1 MKKVVLIDGNN
12 LIFRSYYATAY
23 RGEILTNS
31 KGLPT
36 NAVYAYIQMLLKIIA
51 EEKPSHIMVAFDKG
65 KTFRHESYDDYK
77 GGRSETPKELKE
89 QIPYAKKVTRAM
101 GITVEEIENYEADD
115 IIGTYSKKID
125 EEVLVVSSDRDLLQ
139 LISPN
144 VKMKLLKMKDY
155 VYYNEKSFYED
166 YGIKPI
172 EIIDLK
178 ALMGDSSDNIKGVA
192 GIGEKTA
199 LKLIKEYHTIDN
211 LYKNIDDL
219 KGKVKEN
226 LLNDKESA
234 YKSLELATIYLDVP
248 IEVNLEKIAYKGSN
262 EEELNSLLKELEF
275 NSLINKM
282 SIKKSEEKLDIEIV
296 EDINFRLNED
306 YSLYLVSSNLSY
318 FKSLTIGVAI
328 STKDKN
334 YFIKK
339 EYFNEDL
346 FNNNFNKYTY
356 DVKRVDVALSLLN
369 FNNNINFDNYI
380 AYYLLNEKITE
391 DISFIMLNK
400 GYDVKLNED
409 IFKKDKLLIEEE
421 TLINDACK
429 KARFIYEEKERLKEE
444 IEKNNLHYLYYDIEL
459 KLASIL
465 ANMEKEGILVDKD
478 YLDSLESEI
487 KEKLKTLEEK
497 IYAISEEEFN
507 ISSPKQLGVILFE
520 KLNIPYPKKSK
531 NSNYSTDKEVLD
543 KIRLFNPIV
552 SLVEE
557 YRMLSKLNSN
567 YVVGLKEQIMSDN
580 KVHTIYNQCL
590 TRTGRL
596 SSKDPNLQN
605 IPNHDEYGRLIRK
618 CFVSKEGYTFLS
630 SDYSQ
635 IELRLFAEL
644 SNVES
649 LKEAFINSEDIHSFT
664 ASKIFNKDIKD
675 VTKEERS
682 RAKAVNFGIIYG
694 ISSFGL
700 ANDLGINVN
709 DAKDF
714 IDRYME
720 KFDGIK
726 AYMKKEVEDA
736 KEKGYVTTIMNR
748 KRYIDEIKAS
758 NYMIRMQGERMALN
772 TPIQGSG
779 SDILKK
785 AMIDID
791 SEFKEKNI
799 KSKMLLQIHDELI
812 FEVKEEEIEIVKE
825 IVKERMENA
834 FKLSVPLVVDI
845 NMGKDLYEAK

>member
-77 GGRSETPKELKE
+77 GGRNETPKELKE

-356 DVKRVDVALSLLN
+356 DIKRVDVALSLLN

-409 IFKKDKLLIEEE
+409 IFKKDKVLIEEE

-618 CFVSKEGYTFLS
+618 CFVSQEGYTFLS

-726 AYMKKEVEDA
+726 DYMKKEVEDA

-812 FEVKEEEIEIVKE
+812 FEVKEEEKEIVKE
-825 IVKERMENA
+825 IVKEKMENA

>member
-1 MKKVVLIDGNN
+1 MEKVVLIDGNN

-23 RGEILTNS
+23 RGELLTNS

-36 NAVYAYIQMLLKIIA
+36 NAIYAYVQMLIKIIV
-51 EEKPSHIMVAFDKG
+51 EEKPTHIMVAFDKG

-77 GGRSETPKELKE
+77 GGRNETPSELKV
-89 QIPYAKKVTRAM
+89 QIPYAKQITRAM
-101 GITVEEIENYEADD
+101 GITVEELENYEADD
-115 IIGTYSKKID
+115 IIGTYSKKI
-125 EEVLVVSSDRDLLQ
+125 ETEVLLVSSDRDLLQ

-144 VKMKLLKMKDY
+144 VKMKLLKMKDFI
-155 VYYNEKSFYED
+155 YYDEKSFYED

-172 EIIDLK
+172 EVIDLK
-178 ALMGDSSDNIKGVA
+178 ALMGDSSDNIKGVT

-211 LYKNIDDL
+211 LYKNIDNL
-219 KGKVKEN
+219 KGKIKEN

-234 YKSLELATIYLDVP
+234 YKSLELATIYLNVP
-248 IEVNLEKIAYKGSN
+248 IEVNLEKIVYKGSN

-275 NSLINKM
+275 TSLFNKM
-282 SIKKSEEKLDIEIV
+282 KMKKNEEKLEIEII
-296 EDINFRLNED
+296 EDTNFSLNED
-306 YSLYLVSSNLSY
+306 YSLYLLSSNLSY
-318 FKSLTIGVAI
+318 FKSKTLGVAI

-334 YFIKK
+334 YFIKT
-339 EYFNEDL
+339 EYFNDKI

-391 DISFIMLNK
+391 DIAFIMNNK

-409 IFKKDKLLIEEE
+409 IFKKDKILIEEE
-421 TLINDACK
+421 NLINDACK
-429 KARFIYEEKERLKEE
+429 KARFIYEEKNRLIEE
-444 IEKNNLHYLYYDIEL
+444 IDKNDLHYLYYDIEL
-459 KLASIL
+459 KLALIL
-465 ANMEKEGILVDKD
+465 ANMEKEGILVDKS
-478 YLDSLESEI
+478 YLDNLEIEI
-487 KEKLKTLEEK
+487 RAKLKDLEEK

-543 KIRLFNPIV
+543 KIRIFNPIV

-580 KVHTIYNQCL
+580 KIHTIYNQCL

-618 CFVSKEGYTFLS
+618 CFISQEGYTFLS

-635 IELRLFAEL
+635 IELRLFAEF
-644 SNVES
+644 SNVDS
-649 LKEAFINSEDIHSFT
+649 LKEAFINNEDIHRFT
-664 ASKIFNKDIKD
+664 AAKIFNKDIKD

-682 RAKAVNFGIIYG
+682 KAKAVNFGIIYG

-700 ANDLGINVN
+700 ANDLSINVN

-714 IDRYME
+714 IDKYME
-720 KFDGIK
+720 KFQGIK
-726 AYMKKEVEDA
+726 EYMKKEVEDA
-736 KEKGYVTTIMNR
+736 KKLGYVKTIMNR
-748 KRYIDEIKAS
+748 KRLIDEIKSS

-791 SEFKEKNI
+791 TEFKNKNI
-799 KSKMLLQIHDELI
+799 KSKMLLQIHDELV

-825 IVKERMENA
+825 IVKEKMENA
-834 FKLSVPLVVDI
+834 FKLSVPLIVDI
-845 NMGKDLYEAK
+845 NLGKDLYEAK

>member
-144 VKMKLLKMKDY
+144 VRMKLLKMKDY

-409 IFKKDKLLIEEE
+409 IFKKDKVLIEEE

-478 YLDSLESEI
+478 YLDNLESEI

-812 FEVKEEEIEIVKE
+812 FEVKEEEKE
-825 IVKERMENA
+825 IVKKIVKEKMENA

>member
-1 MKKVVLIDGNN
+1 MEKVILIDGNN

-23 RGEILTNS
+23 RGELLTNS

-36 NAVYAYIQMLLKIIA
+36 NAIYAYVQMLLKIIA
-51 EEKPSHIMVAFDKG
+51 EEKPTHIMVAFDKG

-77 GGRSETPKELKE
+77 GGRNETPNDLKV
-89 QIPYAKKVTRAM
+89 QIPYAKQITRAM

-115 IIGTYSKKID
+115 IIGTYSKKI
-125 EEVLVVSSDRDLLQ
+125 EKEVLVVSSDRDLLQ

-144 VKMKLLKMKDY
+144 VKMKLLKMKDFI
-155 VYYNEKSFYED
+155 YYDEKKFYED

-199 LKLIKEYHTIDN
+199 LKLIKEYHTLDN
-211 LYKNIDDL
+211 LYNNIDII
-219 KGKVKEN
+219 KGKIKDN
-226 LLNDKESA
+226 LINDKESA
-234 YKSLELATIYLDVP
+234 YKSLELATIYLSVP
-248 IEVNLEKIAYKGSN
+248 IEVNLENIVFKGNN
-262 EEELNSLLKELEF
+262 EEELNSLLEELEF
-275 NSLINKM
+275 TSLFSKM
-282 SIKKSEEKLDIEIV
+282 KLKKEEEKLNIEIV
-296 EDINFRLNED
+296 EDNNFSLNED

-318 FKSLTIGVAI
+318 FKSTTIGVAI
-328 STKDKN
+328 STKNKN

-339 EYFNEDL
+339 EYFNDNL
-346 FNNNFNKYTY
+346 FNNKFNKYTY
-356 DVKRVDVALSLLN
+356 DLKRVDVALSLIN
-369 FNNNINFDNYI
+369 FDNNINFDNYI

-391 DISFIMLNK
+391 DIAVIMNNK

-409 IFKKDKLLIEEE
+409 IFKKDKILIEEE

-429 KARFIYEEKERLKEE
+429 KARFIYEEKDSLKEK
-444 IEKNNLHYLYYDIEL
+444 IEENDLHYLYYDIEL
-459 KLASIL
+459 KLTLIL
-465 ANMEKEGILVDKD
+465 DNMEKEGILVDKS
-478 YLDSLESEI
+478 YLDNLEIEI
-487 KEKLKTLEEK
+487 RAKLKDLEEK

-543 KIRLFNPIV
+543 KIRMFNPIV

-580 KVHTIYNQCL
+580 KIHTIYNQCL

-618 CFVSKEGYTFLS
+618 CFISKDGYSFLS

-635 IELRLFAEL
+635 IELRLFAEF
-644 SNVES
+644 SNVDS
-649 LKEAFINSEDIHSFT
+649 LKEAFINNEDIHRFT
-664 ASKIFNKDIKD
+664 AAKIFNKDIKD

-682 RAKAVNFGIIYG
+682 KAKAVNFGIIYG

-700 ANDLGINVN
+700 ANDLSINLN

-714 IDRYME
+714 IDKYME
-720 KFDGIK
+720 KFHGIK
-726 AYMKKEVEDA
+726 EYMKKEVEEA
-736 KEKGYVTTIMNR
+736 KKLGYVKTIMNR
-748 KRYIDEIKAS
+748 KRPIDEIKS
-758 NYMIRMQGERMALN
+758 TNYMIRMQGERMALN

-791 SEFKEKNI
+791 TEFKNKNI
-799 KSKMLLQIHDELI
+799 KSKMLLQIHDELV

-825 IVKERMENA
+825 IVKEKMENA

-845 NMGKDLYEAK
+845 NVGKDLYEAK

>member
-1 MKKVVLIDGNN
+1 MEKVVLIDGNN

-23 RGEILTNS
+23 RGELLTNS

-36 NAVYAYIQMLLKIIA
+36 NAIYAYVQMLIKIIA
-51 EEKPSHIMVAFDKG
+51 EEKPTHIMVAFDKG

-77 GGRSETPKELKE
+77 GGRNETPSELKQ
-89 QIPYAKKVTRAM
+89 QIPYAKQITRAM
-101 GITVEEIENYEADD
+101 GITVEELENYEADD
-115 IIGTYSKKID
+115 IIGTYSKKI
-125 EEVLVVSSDRDLLQ
+125 ETEVLLVSSDRDLLQ

-144 VKMKLLKMKDY
+144 VKMKLLKMKDFI
-155 VYYNEKSFYED
+155 YYDEKSFYED

-172 EIIDLK
+172 EVIDLK
-178 ALMGDSSDNIKGVA
+178 ALMGDSSDNIKGVT

-211 LYKNIDDL
+211 LYKNIDNL
-219 KGKVKEN
+219 KGKIKEN

-234 YKSLELATIYLDVP
+234 YKSLELATIYLNVP
-248 IEVNLEKIAYKGSN
+248 IEVNLEKIVYKGSN

-275 NSLINKM
+275 TSLFNKM
-282 SIKKSEEKLDIEIV
+282 KMKKNEEKLEIEII
-296 EDINFRLNED
+296 EDTNFSLNED
-306 YSLYLVSSNLSY
+306 YSLYLLSSNLSY
-318 FKSLTIGVAI
+318 FKSKTLGVAI

-334 YFIKK
+334 YFIKI
-339 EYFNEDL
+339 EYFNDKI

-380 AYYLLNEKITE
+380 AYYLLNDKITE
-391 DISFIMLNK
+391 DIAFIMNNK

-409 IFKKDKLLIEEE
+409 IFKKDKILIEEE
-421 TLINDACK
+421 NLINDACK
-429 KARFIYEEKERLKEE
+429 KARFIYEEKNRLIEE
-444 IEKNNLHYLYYDIEL
+444 IDKNDLHYLYYDIEF
-459 KLASIL
+459 KLALIL
-465 ANMEKEGILVDKD
+465 ANMEKEGILVDKS
-478 YLDSLESEI
+478 YLDNLEIEI
-487 KEKLKTLEEK
+487 RAKLKDLEEK
-497 IYAISEEEFN
+497 IYDISEEEFN

-543 KIRLFNPIV
+543 KIRIFNPIV

-567 YVVGLKEQIMSDN
+567 YVVGLKGQVMSDN
-580 KVHTIYNQCL
+580 KIHTIYNQCL

-618 CFVSKEGYTFLS
+618 CFVSQEGYTFLS

-635 IELRLFAEL
+635 IELRLFAEF
-644 SNVES
+644 SNVDS
-649 LKEAFINSEDIHSFT
+649 LKEAFINNEDIHRFT
-664 ASKIFNKDIKD
+664 AAKIFNKDIKD

-682 RAKAVNFGIIYG
+682 KAKAVNFGIIYG

-700 ANDLGINVN
+700 ANDLSINVN

-714 IDRYME
+714 IDKYME
-720 KFDGIK
+720 KFHGIK
-726 AYMKKEVEDA
+726 EYMKKEVEDA
-736 KEKGYVTTIMNR
+736 KKLIIDGSVKAPEK
-748 KRYIDEIKAS
+748 
-758 NYMIRMQGERMALN
+758 
-772 TPIQGSG
+772 
-779 SDILKK
+779 
-785 AMIDID
+785 
-791 SEFKEKNI
+791 
-799 KSKMLLQIHDELI
+799 
-812 FEVKEEEIEIVKE
+812 
-825 IVKERMENA
+825 
-834 FKLSVPLVVDI
+834 
-845 NMGKDLYEAK
+845 

>member
-77 GGRSETPKELKE
+77 GGRNETPKELKE

-155 VYYNEKSFYED
+155 VYYDEKSFYED

-369 FNNNINFDNYI
+369 MSNNINFDNYI

-552 SLVEE
+552 TLVEE

-618 CFVSKEGYTFLS
+618 CFVSQEGYTFLS

-812 FEVKEEEIEIVKE
+812 FEVKEEEKEIVKE
-825 IVKERMENA
+825 IVKEKMENA

>member
-139 LISPN
+139 LISLN
-144 VKMKLLKMKDY
+144 VRMKLLKMKDY
-155 VYYNEKSFYED
+155 VYYDEKSFYED

-226 LLNDKESA
+226 LLNDKENA

-339 EYFNEDL
+339 KYFNEDL

-369 FNNNINFDNYI
+369 MSNNINFDNYI

-391 DISFIMLNK
+391 DISFVMLNK

-409 IFKKDKLLIEEE
+409 IFKKDKVLIEEE

-444 IEKNNLHYLYYDIEL
+444 IEKNDLHYLYYDIEL

-478 YLDSLESEI
+478 YLDNLESEI

-580 KVHTIYNQCL
+580 KIHTIYNQCL

-618 CFVSKEGYTFLS
+618 CFVSQEDYTFLS

-812 FEVKEEEIEIVKE
+812 FEVKEEEKEIVKE

>member
-77 GGRSETPKELKE
+77 GGRNETPKELKE

-144 VKMKLLKMKDY
+144 VRMKLLKMKDY
-155 VYYNEKSFYED
+155 VYYDEKSFYED

-234 YKSLELATIYLDVP
+234 YKSLVP

-339 EYFNEDL
+339 EYFNENL

-369 FNNNINFDNYI
+369 FSNNINFDNYI

-391 DISFIMLNK
+391 DMSFIMLNK

-618 CFVSKEGYTFLS
+618 CFIAKDGYTFLS

-726 AYMKKEVEDA
+726 DYMKKEVDDA

-812 FEVKEEEIEIVKE
+812 FEVKEEEKEIVKE
-825 IVKERMENA
+825 IVKEKMENA

>member
-1 MKKVVLIDGNN
+1 MEKVVLIDGNN

-23 RGEILTNS
+23 RGELLTNS

-36 NAVYAYIQMLLKIIA
+36 NAIYAYVQMLIKIIA
-51 EEKPSHIMVAFDKG
+51 EEKPTHIMVAFDKG

-77 GGRSETPKELKE
+77 GGRNETPSDLKQ
-89 QIPYAKKVTRAM
+89 QIPYAKQITRAM
-101 GITVEEIENYEADD
+101 GITVEELENYEADD
-115 IIGTYSKKID
+115 IIGTYSKKI
-125 EEVLVVSSDRDLLQ
+125 ETEVLLVSSDRDLLQ

-144 VKMKLLKMKDY
+144 VKMKLLKMKDFI
-155 VYYNEKSFYED
+155 YYDEKSFYED

-172 EIIDLK
+172 EVIDLK
-178 ALMGDSSDNIKGVA
+178 ALMGDSSDNIKGVT

-211 LYKNIDDL
+211 LYKNIDNL
-219 KGKVKEN
+219 KGKIKEN

-234 YKSLELATIYLDVP
+234 YKSLELATIYLNVP
-248 IEVNLEKIAYKGSN
+248 IEVNLEKIVYKGSN

-275 NSLINKM
+275 TSLFNKM
-282 SIKKSEEKLDIEIV
+282 KMKKNEEKLEIEII
-296 EDINFRLNED
+296 EDNNFSLNED
-306 YSLYLVSSNLSY
+306 YSLYLLSSNLSY
-318 FKSLTIGVAI
+318 FKSKTLGVAI

-334 YFIKK
+334 YFIKT
-339 EYFNEDL
+339 EYFNDNI

-356 DVKRVDVALSLLN
+356 DVKRVDVSLSLLS

-391 DISFIMLNK
+391 DIAFIMNNK

-409 IFKKDKLLIEEE
+409 IFKKDKILIEEE
-421 TLINDACK
+421 NLINDACK
-429 KARFIYEEKERLKEE
+429 KARFIYEEKNRLIEE
-444 IEKNNLHYLYYDIEL
+444 IDKNDLHYLYYDIEL
-459 KLASIL
+459 KLALIL
-465 ANMEKEGILVDKD
+465 ANMEKEGILVDKS
-478 YLDSLESEI
+478 YLDNLEIEI
-487 KEKLKTLEEK
+487 RAKLKDLEEK

-543 KIRLFNPIV
+543 KIRIFNPIV

-580 KVHTIYNQCL
+580 KIHTIYNQCL

-618 CFVSKEGYTFLS
+618 CFISQEGYTFLS

-635 IELRLFAEL
+635 IELRLFAEF
-644 SNVES
+644 SNVDS
-649 LKEAFINSEDIHSFT
+649 LKEAFINNEDIHRFT
-664 ASKIFNKDIKD
+664 AAKIFNKDIKD

-682 RAKAVNFGIIYG
+682 KAKAVNFGIIYG

-700 ANDLGINVN
+700 ANDLSINVN

-714 IDRYME
+714 IDKYME
-720 KFDGIK
+720 KFHGIK
-726 AYMKKEVEDA
+726 EYMKKEVEDA
-736 KEKGYVTTIMNR
+736 KKLGYVKTIMNR
-748 KRYIDEIKAS
+748 KRLIDEIKSS

-791 SEFKEKNI
+791 TEFKNKNI
-799 KSKMLLQIHDELI
+799 KSKMLLQIHDELV
-812 FEVKEEEIEIVKE
+812 FEVKEEEIKIVKE
-825 IVKERMENA
+825 IVKEKMENA
-834 FKLSVPLVVDI
+834 FKLSVPLIVDI
-845 NMGKDLYEAK
+845 NLGKDLYEAK

>member
-144 VKMKLLKMKDY
+144 VRMKLLKMKDY
-155 VYYNEKSFYED
+155 IYYDEKSFYED

-318 FKSLTIGVAI
+318 FKSLTIGVGI

-409 IFKKDKLLIEEE
+409 IFKKDKVLIEEE

-618 CFVSKEGYTFLS
+618 CFVSQEGYTFLS

-825 IVKERMENA
+825 LVKEKMENA

>member
-339 EYFNEDL
+339 EYFNENL

-552 SLVEE
+552 TLVEE

-618 CFVSKEGYTFLS
+618 CFIAKDGYTFLS

-726 AYMKKEVEDA
+726 DYMKKEVEDA

-812 FEVKEEEIEIVKE
+812 FEVKEEEKEIVKE

>member
-77 GGRSETPKELKE
+77 GGRSATPKELKE

-144 VKMKLLKMKDY
+144 VRMKLLKMKDY
-155 VYYNEKSFYED
+155 IYYDEKSFYED

-282 SIKKSEEKLDIEIV
+282 SIKKSEEKLEIEIV

-339 EYFNEDL
+339 KYFNEDL

-356 DVKRVDVALSLLN
+356 DIKRVDVALSLLN
-369 FNNNINFDNYI
+369 FSNNINFDNYI

-409 IFKKDKLLIEEE
+409 IFKKDKVLIEEE

-478 YLDSLESEI
+478 YLDSLEGEI

-618 CFVSKEGYTFLS
+618 CFVSQEGYTFLS

-726 AYMKKEVEDA
+726 AYMKKEVDDA

-825 IVKERMENA
+825 LVKEKMENA

>member
-144 VKMKLLKMKDY
+144 VRMKLLKMKDY
-155 VYYNEKSFYED
+155 IYYDEKSFYED

-339 EYFNEDL
+339 KYFNEDL

-356 DVKRVDVALSLLN
+356 DIKRVDVALSLLN
-369 FNNNINFDNYI
+369 FSNNINFDNYI

-409 IFKKDKLLIEEE
+409 IFKKDKVLIEEE

-478 YLDSLESEI
+478 YLDNLESEI

-520 KLNIPYPKKSK
+520 KLNIPYPKKNK

-618 CFVSKEGYTFLS
+618 CFVSQEGYTFLS

-726 AYMKKEVEDA
+726 DYMKKEVDDA

-812 FEVKEEEIEIVKE
+812 FEVKEEEKEIVKE
-825 IVKERMENA
+825 IVKEKMENA

>member
-1 MKKVVLIDGNN
+1 MEKVVLIDGNN

-23 RGEILTNS
+23 RGELLTNS

-36 NAVYAYIQMLLKIIA
+36 NAIYAYVQMLIKIIA
-51 EEKPSHIMVAFDKG
+51 EEKPTHIMVAFDKG

-77 GGRSETPKELKE
+77 GGRNETPSELKQ
-89 QIPYAKKVTRAM
+89 QIPYAKQITRAM
-101 GITVEEIENYEADD
+101 GITVEELENYEADD
-115 IIGTYSKKID
+115 IIGTYSKKI
-125 EEVLVVSSDRDLLQ
+125 ETEVLLVSSDRDLLQ

-144 VKMKLLKMKDY
+144 VKMKLLKMKDFI
-155 VYYNEKSFYED
+155 YYDEKSFYED

-172 EIIDLK
+172 EVIDLK
-178 ALMGDSSDNIKGVA
+178 ALMGDSSDNIKGVT

-211 LYKNIDDL
+211 LYKNIDNL
-219 KGKVKEN
+219 KGKIKEN

-234 YKSLELATIYLDVP
+234 YKSLELATIYLNVP
-248 IEVNLEKIAYKGSN
+248 IEVNLEKIVYKGSN

-275 NSLINKM
+275 TSLFNKM
-282 SIKKSEEKLDIEIV
+282 KMKKNEEKLKIEII
-296 EDINFRLNED
+296 EDANFSLNED
-306 YSLYLVSSNLSY
+306 YSLYLLSSNLSY
-318 FKSLTIGVAI
+318 FKSKTLGVAI

-334 YFIKK
+334 YFIKT
-339 EYFNEDL
+339 EYFNDKI

-391 DISFIMLNK
+391 DIAFIMNNK

-409 IFKKDKLLIEEE
+409 IFKKDKILIEEE
-421 TLINDACK
+421 NLINDACK
-429 KARFIYEEKERLKEE
+429 KARFIYEEKNRLIEE
-444 IEKNNLHYLYYDIEL
+444 IDKNDLHYLYYDIEL
-459 KLASIL
+459 KLALIL
-465 ANMEKEGILVDKD
+465 ANMEKEGILVDKS
-478 YLDSLESEI
+478 YLDNLEIEI
-487 KEKLKTLEEK
+487 RAKLKDLEEK

-543 KIRLFNPIV
+543 KIRIFNPIV

-580 KVHTIYNQCL
+580 KIHTIYNQCL

-618 CFVSKEGYTFLS
+618 CFISQEGYTFLS

-635 IELRLFAEL
+635 IELRLFAEF
-644 SNVES
+644 SNVDS
-649 LKEAFINSEDIHSFT
+649 LKEAFINNEDIHRFT
-664 ASKIFNKDIKD
+664 AAKIFSKDIKD

-682 RAKAVNFGIIYG
+682 KAKAVNFGIIYG

-700 ANDLGINVN
+700 ANDLSINVN

-714 IDRYME
+714 IDKYME
-720 KFDGIK
+720 KFHGIK
-726 AYMKKEVEDA
+726 EYMKKEVEDA
-736 KEKGYVTTIMNR
+736 KKLGYVKTIMNR
-748 KRYIDEIKAS
+748 KRLIDEIKS
-758 NYMIRMQGERMALN
+758 TNYMIRMQGERMALN

-791 SEFKEKNI
+791 TEFKNKNI
-799 KSKMLLQIHDELI
+799 KSKMLLQIHDELV
-812 FEVKEEEIEIVKE
+812 FEVKEEEIKIVKE
-825 IVKERMENA
+825 IVKEKMENA
-834 FKLSVPLVVDI
+834 FKLSVPLIVDI
-845 NMGKDLYEAK
+845 NLGKDLYEAK

>member
-23 RGEILTNS
+23 RAEILTNS

-155 VYYNEKSFYED
+155 VYYDEKSFYED

-226 LLNDKESA
+226 LLNDKENA

-318 FKSLTIGVAI
+318 FKSLTIGVGI

-356 DVKRVDVALSLLN
+356 DIKRVDVALSLLN
-369 FNNNINFDNYI
+369 FSNNINFDNYI

-409 IFKKDKLLIEEE
+409 IFKKDKVLIEEE

-618 CFVSKEGYTFLS
+618 CFVSQEGYIFLS

-825 IVKERMENA
+825 IVKEKMENA

>member
-77 GGRSETPKELKE
+77 GGRNETPKELKE

-155 VYYNEKSFYED
+155 VYYDEKSFYED

-339 EYFNEDL
+339 KYFNEDL

-356 DVKRVDVALSLLN
+356 DIKRVDVALSLLN
-369 FNNNINFDNYI
+369 FSNNINFDNYI

-552 SLVEE
+552 TLVEE

-618 CFVSKEGYTFLS
+618 CFVSQEGYTFLS

-812 FEVKEEEIEIVKE
+812 FEVKEEEKEIVKE
-825 IVKERMENA
+825 IVKEKMENA

>member
-77 GGRSETPKELKE
+77 GGRNETPKELKE

-155 VYYNEKSFYED
+155 VYYDEKSFYED

-356 DVKRVDVALSLLN
+356 DIKRVDVALSLLN

-618 CFVSKEGYTFLS
+618 CFVSQEGYIFLS

-825 IVKERMENA
+825 IVKEKMENA

>member
-1 MKKVVLIDGNN
+1 MEKVVLIDGNN

-23 RGEILTNS
+23 RGELLTNS

-36 NAVYAYIQMLLKIIA
+36 NAIYAYVQMLIKIIA
-51 EEKPSHIMVAFDKG
+51 EEKPTHIMVAFDKG

-77 GGRSETPKELKE
+77 GGRNETPSELKQ
-89 QIPYAKKVTRAM
+89 QIPYAKQITRAM
-101 GITVEEIENYEADD
+101 GITVEELENYEADD
-115 IIGTYSKKID
+115 IIGTYSKKI
-125 EEVLVVSSDRDLLQ
+125 ETEVLLVSSDRDLLQ

-144 VKMKLLKMKDY
+144 VKMKLLKMKDFI
-155 VYYNEKSFYED
+155 YYDEKSFYED

-172 EIIDLK
+172 EVIDLK
-178 ALMGDSSDNIKGVA
+178 ALMGDSSDNIKGVT

-211 LYKNIDDL
+211 LYKNIDNL
-219 KGKVKEN
+219 KGKIKEN

-234 YKSLELATIYLDVP
+234 YKSLELATIYLNVP
-248 IEVNLEKIAYKGSN
+248 IEVNLEKIVYKGSN

-275 NSLINKM
+275 TSLFNKM
-282 SIKKSEEKLDIEIV
+282 KMKKNEEKLKIEII
-296 EDINFRLNED
+296 EDANFSLNED
-306 YSLYLVSSNLSY
+306 YSLYLLSSNLSY
-318 FKSLTIGVAI
+318 FKSKTLGVAI

-334 YFIKK
+334 YFIKT
-339 EYFNEDL
+339 EYFNDKI

-391 DISFIMLNK
+391 DIAFIMNNK

-409 IFKKDKLLIEEE
+409 IFKKDKILIEEE
-421 TLINDACK
+421 NLINDACK
-429 KARFIYEEKERLKEE
+429 KARFIYEEKNRLIEE
-444 IEKNNLHYLYYDIEL
+444 IDKNDLHYLYYDIEL
-459 KLASIL
+459 KLALIL
-465 ANMEKEGILVDKD
+465 ANMEKEGILVDKS
-478 YLDSLESEI
+478 YLDNLEIEI
-487 KEKLKTLEEK
+487 RAKLKDLEEK

-543 KIRLFNPIV
+543 KIRIFNPIV

-580 KVHTIYNQCL
+580 KIHTIYNQCL

-618 CFVSKEGYTFLS
+618 CFISQEGYTFLS

-635 IELRLFAEL
+635 IELRLFAEF
-644 SNVES
+644 SNVDS
-649 LKEAFINSEDIHSFT
+649 LKEAFINNEDIHRFT
-664 ASKIFNKDIKD
+664 AAKIFSKDIKD

-682 RAKAVNFGIIYG
+682 KAKAVNFGIIYG

-700 ANDLGINVN
+700 ANDLSINVN

-714 IDRYME
+714 IDKYME
-720 KFDGIK
+720 KFHGIK
-726 AYMKKEVEDA
+726 EYMKKEVEDA
-736 KEKGYVTTIMNR
+736 KKLGYVKTIMNR
-748 KRYIDEIKAS
+748 KRLIDEIKSS

-791 SEFKEKNI
+791 TEFKNKNI
-799 KSKMLLQIHDELI
+799 KSKMLLQIHDELV
-812 FEVKEEEIEIVKE
+812 FEVKEEEIKIVKE
-825 IVKERMENA
+825 IVKEKMENA
-834 FKLSVPLVVDI
+834 FKLSVPLIVDI
-845 NMGKDLYEAK
+845 NLGKDLYEAK

>member
-155 VYYNEKSFYED
+155 VYYDEKSFYED
-166 YGIKPI
+166 YGIKSI

-339 EYFNEDL
+339 EYFNEAL

-369 FNNNINFDNYI
+369 FSNNINFDNYI

-478 YLDSLESEI
+478 YLDSLEGEI

-618 CFVSKEGYTFLS
+618 CFVSQEGYTFLS

-825 IVKERMENA
+825 LVKEKMENA

>member
-77 GGRSETPKELKE
+77 GGRNETPKELKE

-144 VKMKLLKMKDY
+144 VRMKLLKMKDY
-155 VYYNEKSFYED
+155 VYYDDKSFYED

-318 FKSLTIGVAI
+318 FKSFTIGVAV

-369 FNNNINFDNYI
+369 FSNNINFDNYI

-618 CFVSKEGYTFLS
+618 CFVSQEGYTFLS

-726 AYMKKEVEDA
+726 DYMKKEVDDA

-812 FEVKEEEIEIVKE
+812 FEVKEEEKEIVKE
-825 IVKERMENA
+825 IVKEKMENA

-845 NMGKDLYEAK
+845 NMGNDLYEAK

>member
-1 MKKVVLIDGNN
+1 MEKVVLIDGNN

-23 RGEILTNS
+23 RGELLTNS

-36 NAVYAYIQMLLKIIA
+36 NAIYAYVQMLIKIIA
-51 EEKPSHIMVAFDKG
+51 EEKPTHIMVAFDKG

-77 GGRSETPKELKE
+77 GGRNETPIELKQ
-89 QIPYAKKVTRAM
+89 QIPYAKQITRAM
-101 GITVEEIENYEADD
+101 GITVEELENYEADD
-115 IIGTYSKKID
+115 IIGTYSKKI
-125 EEVLVVSSDRDLLQ
+125 ETEVLLVSSDRDLLQ
-139 LISPN
+139 LLSPN
-144 VKMKLLKMKDY
+144 VKMKLLKMKDFI
-155 VYYNEKSFYED
+155 YYDEKSFYED

-172 EIIDLK
+172 EVIDLK
-178 ALMGDSSDNIKGVA
+178 ALMGDSSDNIKGVT

-211 LYKNIDDL
+211 LYKNIDNL
-219 KGKVKEN
+219 KGKIKEN

-234 YKSLELATIYLDVP
+234 YKSLELATIYLNVP
-248 IEVNLEKIAYKGSN
+248 IEVNLEKIVYKGSN

-275 NSLINKM
+275 TSLFNKM
-282 SIKKSEEKLDIEIV
+282 KMKKNEEKLEIEII
-296 EDINFRLNED
+296 EDTNFSLNED
-306 YSLYLVSSNLSY
+306 YSLYLLSSNLSY
-318 FKSLTIGVAI
+318 FKSKTLGVAI

-334 YFIKK
+334 YFIKT
-339 EYFNEDL
+339 EYFNDKI

-380 AYYLLNEKITE
+380 AYYLLNDKITE
-391 DISFIMLNK
+391 DIAFIMNNK

-409 IFKKDKLLIEEE
+409 IFKKDKILIEEE
-421 TLINDACK
+421 NLINDACK
-429 KARFIYEEKERLKEE
+429 KARFIYEEKNRLIEE
-444 IEKNNLHYLYYDIEL
+444 IDKNDLHYLYYDIEL
-459 KLASIL
+459 KLALIL
-465 ANMEKEGILVDKD
+465 ANMEKEGILVDKS
-478 YLDSLESEI
+478 YLDNLESEI
-487 KEKLKTLEEK
+487 RVKLKDLEEK
-497 IYAISEEEFN
+497 IYAISKEEFN

-543 KIRLFNPIV
+543 KIRIFNPIV

-557 YRMLSKLNSN
+557 YRMLFKLNSN

-580 KVHTIYNQCL
+580 KIHTIYNQCL

-618 CFVSKEGYTFLS
+618 CFISQEGYTFLS

-635 IELRLFAEL
+635 IELRLFAEF
-644 SNVES
+644 SNVDS
-649 LKEAFINSEDIHSFT
+649 LKEAFINNEDIHRFT
-664 ASKIFNKDIKD
+664 AAKIFNKDIKD

-682 RAKAVNFGIIYG
+682 KAKAVNFGIIYG

-700 ANDLGINVN
+700 ANDLSINVN

-714 IDRYME
+714 IDKYME
-720 KFDGIK
+720 KFHGIK
-726 AYMKKEVEDA
+726 EYMKKEVEDA
-736 KEKGYVTTIMNR
+736 KKLGYVKTIMNR
-748 KRYIDEIKAS
+748 KRLIDEIKS
-758 NYMIRMQGERMALN
+758 TNYMIRMQGERMALN

-791 SEFKEKNI
+791 TEFKNKNI
-799 KSKMLLQIHDELI
+799 KSKMLLQIHDELV
-812 FEVKEEEIEIVKE
+812 FEVKEEEIELVKE
-825 IVKERMENA
+825 IVKEKMENA

-845 NMGKDLYEAK
+845 NLGKDLYEAK

>member
-155 VYYNEKSFYED
+155 VYYDEKSFYED

-339 EYFNEDL
+339 EYFNEAL

-369 FNNNINFDNYI
+369 FSNNINFDNYI

-478 YLDSLESEI
+478 YLDSLEGEI

-618 CFVSKEGYTFLS
+618 CFVSQEGYTFLS

-825 IVKERMENA
+825 LVKEKMENA

>member
-1 MKKVVLIDGNN
+1 MEKVVLIDGNN

-23 RGEILTNS
+23 RGELLTNS

-36 NAVYAYIQMLLKIIA
+36 NAIYAYVQMLIKIIA
-51 EEKPSHIMVAFDKG
+51 EEKPTHIMVAFDKG

-77 GGRSETPKELKE
+77 GGRNETPSELKQ
-89 QIPYAKKVTRAM
+89 QIPYAKQITRAM
-101 GITVEEIENYEADD
+101 GITVEELENYEADD
-115 IIGTYSKKID
+115 IIGTYSKKI
-125 EEVLVVSSDRDLLQ
+125 ETEVLLVSSDRDLLQ

-144 VKMKLLKMKDY
+144 VKMKLLKMKDFI
-155 VYYNEKSFYED
+155 YYDEKSFYED

-172 EIIDLK
+172 EVIDLK
-178 ALMGDSSDNIKGVA
+178 ALMGDSSDNIKGVT

-211 LYKNIDDL
+211 LYKNIDNL
-219 KGKVKEN
+219 KGKIKEN

-234 YKSLELATIYLDVP
+234 YKSLELATTYLNVP
-248 IEVNLEKIAYKGSN
+248 IEVNLEKIVYKGSN

-275 NSLINKM
+275 TSLFNKM
-282 SIKKSEEKLDIEIV
+282 KMKKNEEKLKIEII
-296 EDINFRLNED
+296 EDANFSLNED
-306 YSLYLVSSNLSY
+306 YSLYLLSSNLSY
-318 FKSLTIGVAI
+318 FKSKTLGVAI

-334 YFIKK
+334 YFIKT
-339 EYFNEDL
+339 EYFNDKI

-391 DISFIMLNK
+391 DIAFIMNNK
-400 GYDVKLNED
+400 GYDIKLNED
-409 IFKKDKLLIEEE
+409 IFKKDKILIEEE
-421 TLINDACK
+421 NLINDACK
-429 KARFIYEEKERLKEE
+429 KARFIYEEKNRLIEE
-444 IEKNNLHYLYYDIEL
+444 IDKNDLHYLYYDIEL
-459 KLASIL
+459 KLALIL
-465 ANMEKEGILVDKD
+465 ANMEKEGILVDKS
-478 YLDSLESEI
+478 YLDNLEIEI
-487 KEKLKTLEEK
+487 RAKLKDLEEK

-543 KIRLFNPIV
+543 KIRIFNPIV

-580 KVHTIYNQCL
+580 KIHTIYNQCL

-618 CFVSKEGYTFLS
+618 CFISQEGYTFLS

-635 IELRLFAEL
+635 IELRLFAEF
-644 SNVES
+644 SNVDS
-649 LKEAFINSEDIHSFT
+649 LKEAFINNEDIHRFT
-664 ASKIFNKDIKD
+664 AAKIFNKDIKD

-682 RAKAVNFGIIYG
+682 KAKAVNFGIIYG

-700 ANDLGINVN
+700 ANDLSINVN

-714 IDRYME
+714 IDKYME
-720 KFDGIK
+720 KFHGIK
-726 AYMKKEVEDA
+726 EYMKKEVEDA
-736 KEKGYVTTIMNR
+736 KKFGYVKTIMNR
-748 KRYIDEIKAS
+748 KRLIDEIKSS

-791 SEFKEKNI
+791 TEFKNKNI
-799 KSKMLLQIHDELI
+799 KSKMLLQIHDELV

-825 IVKERMENA
+825 IVKEKMENA
-834 FKLSVPLVVDI
+834 FKLSVPLIVDI
-845 NMGKDLYEAK
+845 NLGKDLYEAK

>member
-144 VKMKLLKMKDY
+144 VRMKLLKMKDY
-155 VYYNEKSFYED
+155 IYYDEKSFYED

-282 SIKKSEEKLDIEIV
+282 SIKKSEEKLEIEIV

-339 EYFNEDL
+339 KYFNEDL

-356 DVKRVDVALSLLN
+356 DIKRVDVALSLLN
-369 FNNNINFDNYI
+369 FSNNINFDNYI

-409 IFKKDKLLIEEE
+409 IFKKDKVLIEEE

-478 YLDSLESEI
+478 YLDSLEGEI

-618 CFVSKEGYTFLS
+618 CFVSQEGYTFLS

-726 AYMKKEVEDA
+726 AYMKKEVDDA

-799 KSKMLLQIHDELI
+799 KSKMLLQIHDELV
-812 FEVKEEEIEIVKE
+812 FEVKEEEIKIVKE
-825 IVKERMENA
+825 IVKEKMENA

>member
-77 GGRSETPKELKE
+77 GGRNETPKELKE

-339 EYFNEDL
+339 EYFNENL

-478 YLDSLESEI
+478 YLDSLEGEI

-618 CFVSKEGYTFLS
+618 CFVSQEGYTFLS

-726 AYMKKEVEDA
+726 DYMKKEVDDA

-812 FEVKEEEIEIVKE
+812 FEVKEEEKDIVKKIVKE
-825 IVKERMENA
+825 KMEKA

>member
-36 NAVYAYIQMLLKIIA
+36 NAVYAYIQMLLKIIS

-115 IIGTYSKKID
+115 IIGTYSKNID

-178 ALMGDSSDNIKGVA
+178 ALMGDSSDNIKGVV

-339 EYFNEDL
+339 EYFNEYL

-356 DVKRVDVALSLLN
+356 DIKRVDVALSLLN

-478 YLDSLESEI
+478 YLDNLESEI

-618 CFVSKEGYTFLS
+618 CFVSQEGYTFLS

-726 AYMKKEVEDA
+726 TYMKKEVDDA

-825 IVKERMENA
+825 IVKEKMENA

>member
-77 GGRSETPKELKE
+77 GGRNETPKELKE

-144 VKMKLLKMKDY
+144 VRMKLLKMKDY

-318 FKSLTIGVAI
+318 FKSFTIGVAV

-391 DISFIMLNK
+391 DISFFMLNK

-618 CFVSKEGYTFLS
+618 CFVSQEGYTFLS

-726 AYMKKEVEDA
+726 DYMKKEVEDA

-812 FEVKEEEIEIVKE
+812 FEVKEEEKEIVKE
-825 IVKERMENA
+825 IVKEKMENA

>member
-1 MKKVVLIDGNN
+1 MEKVVLIDGNN

-23 RGEILTNS
+23 RGELLTNS

-36 NAVYAYIQMLLKIIA
+36 NAIYAYVQMLIKIIA
-51 EEKPSHIMVAFDKG
+51 EEKPTHIMVAFDKG

-77 GGRSETPKELKE
+77 GGRNETPSELKQ
-89 QIPYAKKVTRAM
+89 QIPYAKQITRAM
-101 GITVEEIENYEADD
+101 GITVEELENYEADD
-115 IIGTYSKKID
+115 IIGTYSKKI
-125 EEVLVVSSDRDLLQ
+125 ETEVLLVSSDRDLLQ

-144 VKMKLLKMKDY
+144 VKMKLLKMKNFI
-155 VYYNEKSFYED
+155 YYDEKSFYED

-172 EIIDLK
+172 EVIDLK
-178 ALMGDSSDNIKGVA
+178 ALMGDSSDNIKGVT

-211 LYKNIDDL
+211 LYKNIDNL
-219 KGKVKEN
+219 KGKIKEN

-234 YKSLELATIYLDVP
+234 YKSLELATIYLNVP
-248 IEVNLEKIAYKGSN
+248 IEVNLEKIVYKGSN

-275 NSLINKM
+275 TSLFNKM
-282 SIKKSEEKLDIEIV
+282 KMKKNEEKLEIEII
-296 EDINFRLNED
+296 EDTNFSLNED
-306 YSLYLVSSNLSY
+306 YSLYLLSSNLSY
-318 FKSLTIGVAI
+318 FKSKTLGVAI

-334 YFIKK
+334 YFIKT
-339 EYFNEDL
+339 EYFNDKI

-391 DISFIMLNK
+391 DIAFIMNNK

-409 IFKKDKLLIEEE
+409 IFKKDKILIEEE
-421 TLINDACK
+421 NLINDACK
-429 KARFIYEEKERLKEE
+429 KARFIYEEKNRLIEE
-444 IEKNNLHYLYYDIEL
+444 IDKNDLHYLYYDIEL
-459 KLASIL
+459 KLALIL
-465 ANMEKEGILVDKD
+465 SNMEKEGILVDKS
-478 YLDSLESEI
+478 YLDNLEIEI
-487 KEKLKTLEEK
+487 RAKLKDLEEK

-543 KIRLFNPIV
+543 KIRIFNPIV

-580 KVHTIYNQCL
+580 KIHTIYNQCL

-618 CFVSKEGYTFLS
+618 CFISQEGYTFLS

-635 IELRLFAEL
+635 IELRLFAEF
-644 SNVES
+644 SNVDS
-649 LKEAFINSEDIHSFT
+649 LKEAFINNEDIHRFT
-664 ASKIFNKDIKD
+664 AAKIFNKDIKD

-682 RAKAVNFGIIYG
+682 KAKAVNFGIIYG

-700 ANDLGINVN
+700 ANDLSINVN

-714 IDRYME
+714 IDKYME
-720 KFDGIK
+720 KFHGIK
-726 AYMKKEVEDA
+726 EYMKKEVEDA
-736 KEKGYVTTIMNR
+736 KKLGYVKTIMNR
-748 KRYIDEIKAS
+748 KRLIDEIKSS

-791 SEFKEKNI
+791 TEFKNKNI
-799 KSKMLLQIHDELI
+799 KSKMLLQIHDELV

-825 IVKERMENA
+825 IVKEKMENA
-834 FKLSVPLVVDI
+834 FKLSVPLIVDI
-845 NMGKDLYEAK
+845 NLGKDLYEAK

>member
-144 VKMKLLKMKDY
+144 VRMKLLKMKDY
-155 VYYNEKSFYED
+155 IYYDEKSFYED

-282 SIKKSEEKLDIEIV
+282 SIKKSEEKLEIEIV

-339 EYFNEDL
+339 KYFNEDL

-356 DVKRVDVALSLLN
+356 DIKRVDVALSLLN
-369 FNNNINFDNYI
+369 FSNNINFDNYI

-409 IFKKDKLLIEEE
+409 IFKKDKVLIEEE

-478 YLDSLESEI
+478 YLDSLEGEI

-507 ISSPKQLGVILFE
+507 ISSPNQLGVILFE

-618 CFVSKEGYTFLS
+618 CFVSQEGYTFLS

-726 AYMKKEVEDA
+726 AYMKKEVDDA

-825 IVKERMENA
+825 LVKEKMENA

>member
-144 VKMKLLKMKDY
+144 VRMKLLKMKDY
-155 VYYNEKSFYED
+155 VYYDEKSFYED

-275 NSLINKM
+275 NSLINKI

-339 EYFNEDL
+339 KYFNEDL

-356 DVKRVDVALSLLN
+356 DIKRVDVALSLLN

-391 DISFIMLNK
+391 DISFIILNK

-618 CFVSKEGYTFLS
+618 CFVSQEGYTFLS

-726 AYMKKEVEDA
+726 AYMKKEVDDA

-825 IVKERMENA
+825 IVKEKMENA

>member
-36 NAVYAYIQMLLKIIA
+36 NAVYAYIQMLLKIIS

-178 ALMGDSSDNIKGVA
+178 ALMGDSSDNIKGVV

-339 EYFNEDL
+339 EYFNEAL

-369 FNNNINFDNYI
+369 FSNNINFDNYI

-478 YLDSLESEI
+478 YLDSLEGEI

-618 CFVSKEGYTFLS
+618 CFVSQEGYTFLS

-825 IVKERMENA
+825 LVKEKMENA

>member
-77 GGRSETPKELKE
+77 GGRNETPKELKE

-144 VKMKLLKMKDY
+144 VRMKLLKMKDY
-155 VYYNEKSFYED
+155 VYYDEKSFYED

-339 EYFNEDL
+339 KYFNEDL

-356 DVKRVDVALSLLN
+356 DIKRVDVALSLLN

-409 IFKKDKLLIEEE
+409 IFKKDKVLIEEE

-552 SLVEE
+552 TLVEE

-618 CFVSKEGYTFLS
+618 CFIAKDGYTFLS

-726 AYMKKEVEDA
+726 DYMKKEVDDA

-812 FEVKEEEIEIVKE
+812 FEVKEEEKEIVKE
-825 IVKERMENA
+825 IVKEKMENA

>member
-77 GGRSETPKELKE
+77 GGRNETPKELKE

-144 VKMKLLKMKDY
+144 VRMKLLKMKDY

-282 SIKKSEEKLDIEIV
+282 SIKKSEEKLEIEIV

-339 EYFNEDL
+339 KYFNEDL

-356 DVKRVDVALSLLN
+356 DIKRVDVALSLLN
-369 FNNNINFDNYI
+369 FSNNINFDNYI

-409 IFKKDKLLIEEE
+409 IFKKDKVLIEEE

-618 CFVSKEGYTFLS
+618 CFVSQEGYTFLS

-726 AYMKKEVEDA
+726 AYMKKEVDDA

-825 IVKERMENA
+825 LVKEKMENA

>member
-51 EEKPSHIMVAFDKG
+51 EEKPSHIMVAFDNG

-77 GGRSETPKELKE
+77 GGRNETPKELKE

-155 VYYNEKSFYED
+155 VYYDEKSFYED

-282 SIKKSEEKLDIEIV
+282 SIKKSEEKLDIEIA

-328 STKDKN
+328 STKYKN

-356 DVKRVDVALSLLN
+356 DIKRVDVALSLLN

-409 IFKKDKLLIEEE
+409 IFKKDKVLIEEE

-552 SLVEE
+552 TLVEE

-618 CFVSKEGYTFLS
+618 CFVSQEGYTFLS

-726 AYMKKEVEDA
+726 DYMKKEVDDA

-812 FEVKEEEIEIVKE
+812 FEVKEEEKEIVKE
-825 IVKERMENA
+825 IVKEKMENA

>member
-77 GGRSETPKELKE
+77 GGRNETPKELKE

-144 VKMKLLKMKDY
+144 VRMKLLKMKDY

-356 DVKRVDVALSLLN
+356 DIKRVDVALSLLN

-478 YLDSLESEI
+478 YLDNLESEI

-580 KVHTIYNQCL
+580 KIHTIYNQCL

-726 AYMKKEVEDA
+726 DYMKKEVDDA

-825 IVKERMENA
+825 IVKEKMENA

>member
-1 MKKVVLIDGNN
+1 MEKVVLIDGNN

-23 RGEILTNS
+23 RGELLTNS

-36 NAVYAYIQMLLKIIA
+36 NAIYAYVQMLIKIIA
-51 EEKPSHIMVAFDKG
+51 EEKPTHIMVAFDKG

-77 GGRSETPKELKE
+77 GGRNETPSELKQ
-89 QIPYAKKVTRAM
+89 QIPYAKQITRAM
-101 GITVEEIENYEADD
+101 GITVEELENYEADD
-115 IIGTYSKKID
+115 IIGTYSKKI
-125 EEVLVVSSDRDLLQ
+125 ETEVLLVSSDRDLLQ

-144 VKMKLLKMKDY
+144 VKMKLLKMKDFI
-155 VYYNEKSFYED
+155 YYDEKSFYED

-172 EIIDLK
+172 EVIDLK
-178 ALMGDSSDNIKGVA
+178 ALMGDSSDNIKGVT

-211 LYKNIDDL
+211 LYKNIDNL
-219 KGKVKEN
+219 KGKIKEN

-234 YKSLELATIYLDVP
+234 YKSLELATIYLNVP
-248 IEVNLEKIAYKGSN
+248 IEVNLEKIVYKGSN

-275 NSLINKM
+275 TSLFNKM
-282 SIKKSEEKLDIEIV
+282 KMKKNEEKLEIEII
-296 EDINFRLNED
+296 EDANFSLNED
-306 YSLYLVSSNLSY
+306 YSLYLLSSNLSY
-318 FKSLTIGVAI
+318 FKSKTLGVAI

-334 YFIKK
+334 YFIKT
-339 EYFNEDL
+339 EYFNDKI

-391 DISFIMLNK
+391 DIAFIMNNK

-409 IFKKDKLLIEEE
+409 IFKKDKILIEEE
-421 TLINDACK
+421 NLINDACK
-429 KARFIYEEKERLKEE
+429 KAKFIYEEKNRLIEE
-444 IEKNNLHYLYYDIEL
+444 IDKNDLHYLYYDIEL
-459 KLASIL
+459 KLALIL
-465 ANMEKEGILVDKD
+465 ANMEKEGILVDKS
-478 YLDSLESEI
+478 YLDNLEIEI
-487 KEKLKTLEEK
+487 RAKLKDLEEK

-543 KIRLFNPIV
+543 KIRIFNPIV

-580 KVHTIYNQCL
+580 KIHTIYNQCL

-618 CFVSKEGYTFLS
+618 CFISQEGYTFLS

-635 IELRLFAEL
+635 ILQ
-644 SNVES
+644 
-649 LKEAFINSEDIHSFT
+649 SF
-664 ASKIFNKDIKD
+664 
-675 VTKEERS
+675 
-682 RAKAVNFGIIYG
+682 
-694 ISSFGL
+694 L
-700 ANDLGINVN
+700 
-709 DAKDF
+709 
-714 IDRYME
+714 M
-720 KFDGIK
+720 
-726 AYMKKEVEDA
+726 
-736 KEKGYVTTIMNR
+736 
-748 KRYIDEIKAS
+748 
-758 NYMIRMQGERMALN
+758 
-772 TPIQGSG
+772 
-779 SDILKK
+779 
-785 AMIDID
+785 
-791 SEFKEKNI
+791 
-799 KSKMLLQIHDELI
+799 
-812 FEVKEEEIEIVKE
+812 
-825 IVKERMENA
+825 
-834 FKLSVPLVVDI
+834 
-845 NMGKDLYEAK
+845 